1 MALITVI
8 SGNRLRAKESG
19 DRFCLVLEYLRTFL
33 CYLRLALLCAYKLHI
48 HIVSVPKGFSTD
60 ARYDLLNGKYGQQ
73 KRILKM
79 ALLLYLP
86 VFREMS
92 LVYFWVCKSL
102 SVCNF
107 KWVPVVPL
115 VLQTHSCTQS
125 QKAHIHFH

>member
-1 MALITVI
+1 M

-79 ALLLYLP
+79 ASFALSSCLQRN
-86 VFREMS
+86 VFGVF
-92 LVYFWVCKSL
+92 LGL
-102 SVCNF
+102 
-107 KWVPVVPL
+107 
-115 VLQTHSCTQS
+115 
-125 QKAHIHFH
+125 